1 MNLELDFQVRQEHY
15 KDLLKEAEQ
24 HRLWSKAK
32 EARRKNKLQA
42 KEEKQSQ
49 SLEGSKNWREAFE
62 GSS

>member
-32 EARRKNKLQA
+32 
-42 KEEKQSQ
+42 
-49 SLEGSKNWREAFE
+49 
-62 GSS
+62 